1 MIEVTTA
8 WKSGVLFEGRA
19 GHYSFNISA
28 PQPPLDKKAVSPHE
42 LMLFSLASSCGIEVM
57 TKLQTGGHKLDK
69 FEVKAQG
76 HYDKDSENH
85 LYSSIDLSFHCEGN
99 CDHTAI
105 LNSVE
110 YSQFL
115 SRSIGYF
122 LNQIVPIRWDIYIN
136 GTIAAEGIAH
146 YYDQPQ

>member
-1 MIEVTTA
+1 MIEVITA
-8 WKSGVLFEGRA
+8 WKSGLNFEGHA

-42 LMLFSLASSCGIEVM
+42 LLLFSLSSSCGIEVI
-57 TKLQTGGHKLDK
+57 TRLQAGGHSLDK

-76 HYDKDSENH
+76 NYDQESHNH
-85 LYSSIDLSFHCEGN
+85 LYSSIDLSFYVEGN

-105 LNSVE
+105 LNAVE

-115 SRSIGYF
+115 SRSVGFF
-122 LNQIVPIRWDIYIN
+122 LNQVVPIRWDITIN
-136 GTIAAEGIAH
+136 GIISAEGIAH
-146 YYDQPQ
+146 YYDLPQ